1 MLSAT
6 PSARQM
12 VQNLVQEVLT
22 WQKRNETQHLP
33 KRYGVDDEQR
43 KLGIRFAKLLLRRDK
58 GLGTHPR
65 EAQLSPAEVA
75 LVNSVPG
82 VPLRGCSMQA
92 TPSNA
97 YSGFEEPG
105 ANTAHVAT
113 DIVSSGGDSGA
124 EQPSAAVCKKVD
136 DLIAFV
142 TLSRGVLPRKR
153 SDEPCEASLANAY
166 RDLKSRC
173 NGPIRSGKS
182 PSELKLTPSEVAYFN
197 QIEEAR
203 NHGGA
208 SESPGMHRSSVR
220 DNAEVERQMH
230 ELVIAKDYQG
240 AALVEEIRYAP
251 LADVEAELIDPA
263 LAASSSASGLQ
274 LSAASSG
281 WSPVE
286 ESVSA
291 RGLTASDH
299 CRPPKRATGHLFPV
313 APSKRVVEVP
323 RGQSG

>member
-6 PSARQM
+6 PSASQM

-113 DIVSSGGDSGA
+113 DIVSSGGDSGV
-124 EQPSAAVCKKVD
+124 EQPAAG
-136 DLIAFV
+136 A
-142 TLSRGVLPRKR
+142 
-153 SDEPCEASLANAY
+153 EA
-166 RDLKSRC
+166 
-173 NGPIRSGKS
+173 
-182 PSELKLTPSEVAYFN
+182 V
-197 QIEEAR
+197 
-203 NHGGA
+203 
-208 SESPGMHRSSVR
+208 MHSSSV
-220 DNAEVERQMH
+220 
-230 ELVIAKDYQG
+230 QG
-240 AALVEEIRYAP
+240 DSCPGAQV
-251 LADVEAELIDPA
+251 DQ
-263 LAASSSASGLQ
+263 SAGLPH
-274 LSAASSG
+274 LLG
-281 WSPVE
+281 
-286 ESVSA
+286 
-291 RGLTASDH
+291 
-299 CRPPKRATGHLFPV
+299 GHLV
-313 APSKRVVEVP
+313 LKR
-323 RGQSG
+323 